1 MESRRAEL
9 ALVFGALGALGGGCG
24 ISLVGQADPNA
35 SAGDAAVDAGDGAGG
50 SVTGLDGASTD
61 GGVVEGGVDGASEDA
76 GKLDPLKVHLS
87 YGLGHDGRAYR
98 FDLGTKMFTP
108 LPSAGCP
115 SGEETAVTVDGAV
128 YFTSTDSRSFYKLT
142 ATGCE
147 LIKGSSSFPYAF
159 GTAPKGTV
167 SQASETLV
175 GYTGADYVRV
185 DPATGAVTTIT
196 PGALGT
202 LRPSGDMCA
211 VGLRGFLSAAS
222 GSGACPG
229 GGDCIVE
236 VDLTTGVPVSVGTIK
251 QLVGLGIYGLAHSG
265 GQLLLF
271 ANGQVYPFD
280 VTTLTLG
287 ASIAIFPVGAGF
299 TGAGAAAGAYP

>member
-1 MESRRAEL
+1 MYVTS
-9 ALVFGALGALGGGCG
+9 
-24 ISLVGQADPNA
+24 IDSTSL
-35 SAGDAAVDAGDGAGG
+35 
-50 SVTGLDGASTD
+50 
-61 GGVVEGGVDGASEDA
+61 
-76 GKLDPLKVHLS
+76 
-87 YGLGHDGRAYR
+87 
-98 FDLGTKMFTP
+98 
-108 LPSAGCP
+108 
-115 SGEETAVTVDGAV
+115 
-128 YFTSTDSRSFYKLT
+128 YKLT

-147 LIKGSSSFPYAF
+147 LIKASSSFPYAF

-185 DPATGAVTTIT
+185 DPKSGAVTTIT
-196 PGALGT
+196 PNALGT

-222 GSGACPG
+222 GLGACPG

-236 VDLTTGVPVSVGTIK
+236 VDLTTGVPVSVATIK
-251 QLVGLGIYGLAHSG
+251 QLVGLGIYGLAQSD

-280 VTTLTLG
+280 PTTLTLG

-299 TGAGAAAGAYP
+299 TGAGAAAGGYP